1 MNFTQH
7 YQSKPTIRL
16 DYLISSQAV
25 YDSAM
30 ADTNPKTIRSTNQLL
45 ELNTSKDVET
55 SKQSSSHTDTSNAT
69 LNYEDE
75 YLTGIKLLATM
86 FSLTLVGF
94 LMLLDTSIIAT
105 VRIKFVYRQ

>member
-1 MNFTQH
+1 VNFTQQYH
-7 YQSKPTIRL
+7 SEPTIHF